1 MTDRGKKHPEQPWP
15 NPPGALVTS
24 GAGKPRKVMGSPVAD
39 TLKIPITSMD
49 GRAIEE
55 CLNMLNPTITVEA
68 KGELISMI
76 RELGQLRIM
85 VEMAKNVERRRG
97 YEDGP
102 IAFLDRNEP

>member
-1 MTDRGKKHPEQPWP
+1 MTDRGKH
-15 NPPGALVTS
+15 
-24 GAGKPRKVMGSPVAD
+24 KPATEFLKV
-39 TLKIPITSMD
+39 PITSMD

-85 VEMAKNVERRRG
+85 VEMAKNMERRRG

-102 IAFLDRNEP
+102 IAFPYPIDELHGPTGKA